1 MPTMTAI
8 TIVATGHAASAT
20 VRGGWHKVVLAC
32 LMPLGLAML
41 PASLLAADIYRALKA
56 DGQYYYA
63 TQPLDASYELFARGE
78 SASTPAPRIPRTQS
92 AASARRA
99 QELKPL
105 IASLAQKHGV
115 DLKLVWAI
123 IQVESRFNPQAL
135 SHKGASGL
143 MQLMPATAARYGVR
157 NRFDVAQNLEG
168 GIRYLKD
175 LLARHDGNLTLTLA
189 AYNAGSGAVSRHGQR
204 IPPYRETML
213 YVPAVLVQMQVE
225 D

>member
-1 MPTMTAI
+1 MTAFL
-8 TIVATGHAASAT
+8 VVVMAAIAI
-20 VRGGWHKVVLAC
+20 A
-32 LMPLGLAML
+32 
-41 PASLLAADIYRALKA
+41 PAPLLAADIYRSRQA
-56 DGQYYYA
+56 DGEYHYA
-63 TQPLDASYELFARGE
+63 TQALDPSYELFARGE
-78 SASTPAPRIPRTQS
+78 TTSAAAPRIKRAQS
-92 AASARRA
+92 AVSARRA

-105 IASLAQKHGV
+105 IASLAQKHEV
-115 DLKLVWAI
+115 DFKLVWAI
-123 IQVESRFNPQAL
+123 IEVESRFNPQAL

-189 AYNAGSGAVSRHGQR
+189 AYNAGAGAVSRHGQR

-213 YVPAVLVQMQVE
+213 YVPAVLVQMQAE

>member
-1 MPTMTAI
+1 MRQFAAHARTMTTLLA
-8 TIVATGHAASAT
+8 VVMAALATAPA
-20 VRGGWHKVVLAC
+20 
-32 LMPLGLAML
+32 PLQ
-41 PASLLAADIYRALKA
+41 AADIYRSRQA
-56 DGQYYYA
+56 DGEYRYA

-78 SASTPAPRIPRTQS
+78 TTTTPAPRIPRAPS
-92 AASARRA
+92 PASARRA

-105 IASLAQKHGV
+105 ITSLAQKHGV
-115 DLKLVWAI
+115 DFKLVWAV

-189 AYNAGSGAVSRHGQR
+189 AYNAGAGAVSRHGQR

-213 YVPAVLVQMQVE
+213 YVPAVLVQMQAE